1 MFTISAHTNWVNTA
15 MFSPDTRL
23 IASGS
28 EDTTCKLWD
37 VTSKAHICTFHD
49 HNAGVR
55 SVKFHP
61 DGTCVASGGGDCTIK
76 LWDAR
81 WNQLLQVRGG
91 ELD

>member
-49 HNAGVR
+49 HNEGVR

-61 DGTCVASGGGDCTIK
+61 DGTCIASGSSDKVVKIFDIRSQK
-76 LWDAR
+76 PI
-81 WNQLLQVRGG
+81 
-91 ELD
+91 